1 MSVTIK
7 IILKR
12 KFTLSPHKF
21 DSLRSTLPKDYR
33 EKNKTIRKRLYA
45 QAAENEYRERN
56 KWGLEG
62 PTENPSS
69 QLESKHV
76 SHTSS
81 GTETQKWT
89 NVHGNDKHYAA
100 AEAGVGGRD
109 GVDEAPKA
117 DSQRKQRESMWNPNT
132 RSKRSG
138 PRKVGLHYPHNA
150 LFLDV
155 PYNLLSLSTPHLITR
170 WPHNALWKG
179 FTRRRPVLF
188 SLPLPSHASVYL

>member
-62 PTENPSS
+62 PTENSSS

-76 SHTSS
+76 HIHHPAQRPRSEQMSMEMTS
-81 GTETQKWT
+81 TTQRQKLGW
-89 NVHGNDKHYAA
+89 
-100 AEAGVGGRD
+100 VG
-109 GVDEAPKA
+109 E
-117 DSQRKQRESMWNPNT
+117 
-132 RSKRSG
+132 
-138 PRKVGLHYPHNA
+138 
-150 LFLDV
+150 
-155 PYNLLSLSTPHLITR
+155 R
-170 WPHNALWKG
+170 WC
-179 FTRRRPVLF
+179 
-188 SLPLPSHASVYL
+188 

>member
-62 PTENPSS
+62 PTENPSKVNTFHIHHPAQRPRS
-69 QLESKHV
+69 EQMSMEM
-76 SHTSS
+76 TS
-81 GTETQKWT
+81 TTQRQKLGW
-89 NVHGNDKHYAA
+89 
-100 AEAGVGGRD
+100 VG
-109 GVDEAPKA
+109 E
-117 DSQRKQRESMWNPNT
+117 
-132 RSKRSG
+132 
-138 PRKVGLHYPHNA
+138 
-150 LFLDV
+150 
-155 PYNLLSLSTPHLITR
+155 R
-170 WPHNALWKG
+170 WC
-179 FTRRRPVLF
+179 
-188 SLPLPSHASVYL
+188 